1 MTTVAVVIPAYQ
13 PGEALIHIV
22 NALVASPLPAIVVV
36 DDGSGPEYARIFDRI
51 SRHAKVTLIRH
62 AVNLGKG
69 AALKTGIGSVL
80 RDFGEA
86 VGVVTADADGQHDP
100 QDILNVCARF
110 EESPDALVM
119 GARSFRGRIPFRS
132 KLGNLITSAVM
143 RVAMGQN
150 LTDTQTGLRA
160 VPRSLLGRLLKIPA
174 TGYEFEL
181 EMLIVARHMGLRV
194 VEQPIRTIYEPGN
207 PKSHFQPLRD
217 SMRIYFVLLRFSFI
231 AMLTAALDNLL
242 FCGMFAWTGSLVR
255 AQIVARLM
263 AGFFNYT
270 AVRRIAFL
278 SEERHAVV
286 LPRYLL
292 LLAAN
297 TMVSYAAIRFLSD
310 QFQVGV
316 FSAKILAESL
326 LFLANF
332 AIQRDVVFSGRGGGG
347 ETATDWDRYY
357 RAVPLTA
364 RLTRRYT
371 RSVLIRV
378 LRRFA
383 ASQGHLETIVE
394 IGGANSC
401 FLDGIV
407 SAFHPDAYHVID
419 RNEYGLALLKRRLGG
434 QRNVVLHRGDVLA
447 LPEMAWRAD
456 VVFSVGLIEHFDPPG
471 TCKAIAAHFDVLRP
485 GGYAIISFPTPTWLY
500 SAARAVSETCD
511 LWRFPD
517 ERPLRR
523 EEVLVALEGLGEV
536 VFEKTLW
543 PLIFT
548 QHMVAVRKS

>member
-13 PGEALIHIV
+13 PGVALVHIV
-22 NALVASPLPAIVVV
+22 NALIASPLPAIVVV
-36 DDGSGPEYARIFDRI
+36 DDGSGPEYARIFHRI

-80 RDFGEA
+80 SDFGEA
-86 VGVVTADADGQHDP
+86 AGVVTADADGQHDP

-119 GARSFRGRIPFRS
+119 GARSFRGPIPFRS
-132 KLGNLITSAVM
+132 KLGNLITRAVM
-143 RVAMGQN
+143 RLAMGQN

-160 VPRSLLGRLLKIPA
+160 IPRALLGRLLKIPA

-231 AMLTAALDNLL
+231 AVLTAALDNLL
-242 FCGMFAWTGSLVR
+242 FWGMLAWTGSLVR
-255 AQIVARLM
+255 AQMVARLA

-297 TMVSYAAIRFLSD
+297 TMVSYAGIRFLSD

-316 FSAKILAESL
+316 FSAKILTESL
-326 LFLANF
+326 LFIVNF
-332 AIQRDVVFSGRGGGG
+332 AIQRDFVFSGRGGGS

-357 RAVPLTA
+357 RAVPPTA

-371 RSVLIRV
+371 RSVLIHV

-383 ASQGHLETIVE
+383 ASQGPVETIVE

-500 SAARAVSETCD
+500 VAARAVCEACG

-523 EEVLVALEGLGEV
+523 KEVLLVLEGFGEV

-548 QHMVAVRKS
+548 QHMMAVRKS